1 MKFKIQIDWTL
12 LWAGL
17 IGLAIVWLYAMG
29 TLYYRNGELPH
40 DWLQAAV
47 LLLCVGIAVSV
58 WHFLALLVRAARWH
72 VASRMSRAAPPAAS
86 PDPWPR
92 SRIGKSSDSER
103 R

>member
-1 MKFKIQIDWTL
+1 MKLKIQIDWSL
-12 LWAGL
+12 FWAGL

-72 VASRMSRAAPPAAS
+72 VASRRSRVAPPAAS
-86 PDPWPR
+86 PVPTLR
-92 SRIGKSSDSER
+92 SRSGTTSD
-103 R
+103 

>member
-72 VASRMSRAAPPAAS
+72 VASRMSRGG
-86 PDPWPR
+86 PR
-92 SRIGKSSDSER
+92 HETDNQRLSSRFDKTNG
-103 R
+103 